1 MHRTLIFALI
11 AASVCS
17 VSLAE
22 PAHHSQ
28 ALDDLT
34 ARYAR
39 RHGVPEQ
46 LVQQVVLRE
55 SGYNPASVNG
65 RFYGLMQITYET
77 ARSMG
82 YTGEAKGLLDPE
94 VNLTYAVPYLA
105 NAYRLADGDEARVI
119 RLYSAGYY
127 DLAKRKNLLSV
138 LRTAESP
145 SLEKPEPAAGTSK

>member
-1 MHRTLIFALI
+1 MHRSLIFALA
-11 AASVCS
+11 AASVCP

-22 PAHHSQ
+22 RAHHSQ
-28 ALDDLT
+28 ALNDLI

-46 LVQQVVLRE
+46 VVQRVVLHE
-55 SGYNPASVNG
+55 SGYNPVSVNG

-105 NAYRLADGDEARVI
+105 NAYRLADGDEARAM
-119 RLYSAGYY
+119 RLYGAGYY
-127 DLAKRKNLLSV
+127 DLAKRKKLLSV

-145 SLEKPEPAAGTSK
+145 SLEKPEPAAGSSK

>member
-1 MHRTLIFALI
+1 MRRILIFALA
-11 AASVCS
+11 AASACS
-17 VSLAE
+17 VSLAD
-22 PAHHSQ
+22 PAHYSQ
-28 ALDDLT
+28 ALDDLI
-34 ARYAR
+34 ARCAH

-46 LVQQVVLRE
+46 LVRRVILRE
-55 SGYNPASVNG
+55 SGYNPGSMNG
-65 RFYGLMQITYET
+65 RFYGLMQITYRT

-105 NAYRLADGDEARVI
+105 NAYRLADGDQARAI

-127 DLAKRKNLLSV
+127 DLAKRKKLLSA

-145 SLEKPEPAAGTSK
+145 SLEKPGPAAKW